1 MLSSIYCCT
10 SHKICCSRILRYQK
24 HSTAQRNQLAQSR
37 VRQRKQADREHLL
50 IVRCVCC
57 IVAVPEVQHS
67 AAQSAGTKPLRKQV
81 FTYVRAD
88 QSGTTQPSRL
98 GESQYAVVEIQY
110 EFSERRNRNLP
121 GRHKYTIAHKALA
134 GWCDARR
141 FSLDLNKIQHCSFS
155 PSLTMHFV
163 RYGTCMRRPGYYP
176 GARSSWHLQVVSLHL
191 KSWTFLSAS
200 FAFCSIL
207 LFVRAYCKGRER
219 KRQVQQFIRGTR
231 SISSNSI
238 VREE

>member
-1 MLSSIYCCT
+1 MSLPATVPPISPVESTRYVLEEPHLAKFFYCFVFFFRTIHVYRRSMLSSIYCCT

-141 FSLDLNKIQHCSFS
+141 FCL
-155 PSLTMHFV
+155 
-163 RYGTCMRRPGYYP
+163 
-176 GARSSWHLQVVSLHL
+176 
-191 KSWTFLSAS
+191 
-200 FAFCSIL
+200 
-207 LFVRAYCKGRER
+207 
-219 KRQVQQFIRGTR
+219 
-231 SISSNSI
+231 
-238 VREE
+238 